1 MNLVYLFSILLFT
14 LFIIIISVRSYK
26 KNYTITN
33 TTEIDNKM
41 IDEAL
46 NKWNNIL
53 NNSVKFEINI
63 ERKDINDDTRI
74 ASSSIDKFNYNYIKG
89 TITVYPTFYIISDKE
104 KISTFIHE
112 IGHLLGIGTKWK
124 NQEKLHKKDYPLTV
138 REFNSKFNKNVEY
151 IKVKNG
157 HWDETELSDDIMY
170 MNGGNQ
176 DTISSITLM
185 NLRDIG
191 WKI

>member
-1 MNLVYLFSILLFT
+1 M
-14 LFIIIISVRSYK
+14 
-26 KNYTITN
+26 
-33 TTEIDNKM
+33 
-41 IDEAL
+41 
-46 NKWNNIL
+46 
-53 NNSVKFEINI
+53 
-63 ERKDINDDTRI
+63 
-74 ASSSIDKFNYNYIKG
+74 
-89 TITVYPTFYIISDKE
+89 
-104 KISTFIHE
+104 
-112 IGHLLGIGTKWK
+112 LGIGTKWK